1 MFRSLRKASQFGR
14 IMASDVGTKRT
25 GVSYL
30 DQENRACS
38 SKINNL
44 VQMCDKYDRPKND
57 SMIALELM
65 KLLNKHGVKGL
76 VIGMLSGFP
85 PRNGQSEKIK
95 KIYKIS
101 ILYLLKI
108 LQI

>member
-1 MFRSLRKASQFGR
+1 
-14 IMASDVGTKRT
+14 
-25 GVSYL
+25 
-30 DQENRACS
+30 
-38 SKINNL
+38 
-44 VQMCDKYDRPKND
+44 MCDKYDRPKND

-95 KIYKIS
+95 KNIQNKYIIS
-101 ILYLLKI
+101 IKNTSNMNVNYITNLY
-108 LQI
+108 